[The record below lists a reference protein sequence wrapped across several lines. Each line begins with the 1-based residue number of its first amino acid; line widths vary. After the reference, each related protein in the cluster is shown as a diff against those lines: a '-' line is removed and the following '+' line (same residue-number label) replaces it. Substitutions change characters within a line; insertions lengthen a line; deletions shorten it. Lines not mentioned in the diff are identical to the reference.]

1 MVATPR
7 VVTMSRRA
15 LWLFLAVGVIWGIPY
30 LFIKIALVE
39 LQPHEIVFIRT
50 ALGAL
55 LLLPLAVRRDALRP
69 ALQRWPMV
77 LLLAVIEM
85 FLPWVFLN
93 MATQRVSSGFAG
105 LYMAMVPLLGAIA
118 LALLG
123 ERHAVAGI
131 RLMGIATGMTGVI
144 VLVGLDTLGGHV
156 DLVGVGL
163 LTLTVLGYTAAPILI
178 ARRLSDIPA
187 IGVITLALGMAAV
200 MSGPW
205 ALATLPGEQ
214 ITRPMTWVSIVVLG
228 AICSALAFVLFF
240 ALIAEIGAARATIIT
255 FINPAVAIVAG
266 WLFLREP
273 ITVGTIVG
281 FPLVLLG
288 SWLATRDTPGDAEV
302 TELMADTEAMR

>member
-1 MVATPR
+1 
-7 VVTMSRRA
+7 MSRRA

-39 LQPHEIVFIRT
+39 LAPHEIVFIRT

-55 LLLPLAVRRDALRP
+55 LLLPLAIQRGALGP
-69 ALQRWPMV
+69 ALQRWRMV
-77 LLLAVIEM
+77 LLLAMIEM
-85 FLPWVFLN
+85 FFPWIFLN
-93 MATQRVSSGFAG
+93 MAEQRVSSGFAG
-105 LYMAMVPLLGAIA
+105 LYMAMVPLLGAVA

-123 ERHAVAGI
+123 ERHAIAGK
-131 RLMGIATGMTGVI
+131 RLAGIATGMLGVLA
-144 VLVGLDTLGGHV
+144 LVGLDTLGGHV

-200 MSGPW
+200 SSAPW
-205 ALATLPGEQ
+205 ALMTLPDQQ
-214 ITRPMTWVSIVVLG
+214 ITRPMTWISVVVLG
-228 AICSALAFVLFF
+228 AVCSAVAFVLFF

-266 WLFLREP
+266 WMFLREP
-273 ITVGTIVG
+273 ITLGTMLG

-288 SWLATRDTPGDAEV
+288 SWLATRDTSGDAEV
-302 TELMADTEAMR
+302 TELMAETESMR

>member
-1 MVATPR
+1 
-7 VVTMSRRA
+7 MSRRA

-39 LQPHEIVFIRT
+39 LAPHEIVFIRT

-55 LLLPLAVRRDALRP
+55 LLLPIALRRNALRP
-69 ALQRWPMV
+69 ALQRWRMV

-85 FLPWVFLN
+85 FLPWIFLN
-93 MATQRVSSGFAG
+93 MAEQRVSSGFAG

-123 ERHAVAGI
+123 ERHAIAGI
-131 RLMGIATGMTGVI
+131 RLIGIATGMTGVL
-144 VLVGLDTLGGHV
+144 VLVGLDTLSGHV

-228 AICSALAFVLFF
+228 AVCSALAFVLFF

-273 ITVGTIVG
+273 ITVGTMVG

-288 SWLATRDTPGDAEV
+288 SWLATRDTSGDADV
-302 TELMADTEAMR
+302 SELMAETESMR

>member
-131 RLMGIATGMTGVI
+131 RLMGIATGMTGVV

>member
-1 MVATPR
+1 
-7 VVTMSRRA
+7 MSRRA

-50 ALGAL
+50 ALGSL
-55 LLLPLAVRRDALRP
+55 LLLPIAIRRGALRP

-77 LLLAVIEM
+77 LLLAMIEM
-85 FLPWVFLN
+85 FFPWIFLN
-93 MATQRVSSGFAG
+93 MAEQRVTSGFAG
-105 LYMAMVPLLGAIA
+105 LYMAMVPLLGAVA

-123 ERHAVAGI
+123 ERHAIAGI
-131 RLMGIATGMTGVI
+131 RLLGIGTGMLGVLA
-144 VLVGLDTLGGHV
+144 LVGLDTLAGHV

-187 IGVITLALGMAAV
+187 IGVITLALGIAAV
-200 MSGPW
+200 CSLPW
-205 ALATLPGEQ
+205 TAVTLPGRQ
-214 ITRPMTWVSIVVLG
+214 ITEPMTWVSVAVLG
-228 AICSALAFVLFF
+228 VVCSAVAFILFF
-240 ALIAEIGAARATIIT
+240 ELIAEIGAARATIIT
-255 FINPAVAIVAG
+255 FINPAVAIAAG

-273 ITVGTIVG
+273 LTVGTMLG

-288 SWLATRDTPGDAEV
+288 SWLATRDTSGDAEV
-302 TELMADTEAMR
+302 TELMADTESMR